1 MIDGAKV
8 GSKLCEPRA
17 CLFACFRKHN
27 AQEKGRVRVLARP
40 ARVSLRVCTAMRL
53 PTPGRNT
60 RAYGRAHTCTSWAY
74 TRAQLGALWACTI
87 ASGRKWAHTL
97 RIWAHLGIQARY
109 RGRTCTRPCPTAYA
123 TRLHS
128 GTTTHALWAHSSRDR
143 THLGTTGGRRR
154 ESVCEWQFLS
164 EIGVLGGVAQPP
176 MRLPECPHERTW
188 A

>member
-8 GSKLCEPRA
+8 GSKLCELRA

-53 PTPGRNT
+53 PTR
-60 RAYGRAHTCTSWAY
+60 
-74 TRAQLGALWACTI
+74 RAQHMSVWASTHLHVMGVHSGAV
-87 ASGRKWAHTL
+87 GR
-97 RIWAHLGIQARY
+97 IMGIQARY

-123 TRLHS
+123 TRWHS
-128 GTTTHALWAHSSRDR
+128 GTTTHTLWTHSSRDL

-164 EIGVLGGVAQPP
+164 EIGVLGGSHNRPCACLSAHVSVHG
-176 MRLPECPHERTW
+176 RKPEGFHFCTK
-188 A
+188 